1 MTETAKSDTSPIP
14 HPPEPPPGR
23 AARTGRRLSLKPY
36 GDELLTRS
44 GDFWIFSARLIIL
57 AMALA
62 EAIAWGYI
70 GSLMSRDY
78 PLLTAAIAGLFV
90 FTLIWIIDTSFMTLD
105 LRSGY
110 YERAITGKE
119 EGQRAEKL
127 KLAGG
132 VLARIG
138 IVTASLVIT
147 APFLAQAIFAGDV
160 REEMEQRNANAVAST
175 RQQVEQPFLSRI
187 EELRREQR
195 DLEQQ
200 RVMEAAGTGPSGR
213 HGRGP
218 ALETIERQLSEKVD
232 EIRALE
238 ASRSA
243 ALERFDSL
251 SRLQLEQQ
259 FGVEFL
265 SPGVHS
271 SAAILEDLS
280 EDPRFG
286 QAELAIRAFL
296 AFLFLGLLIL
306 KAFQP
311 RSISVYFSEQLHSLY
326 DEYRKGI
333 YDQYL
338 PAAERAATGGSIDP
352 LRFEDWCLTTYASIR
367 EEERQRRET
376 ASQRRSHELLIE
388 QWRGL
393 EAMAR
398 DELHPLVQRYESALS
413 TIHQLE
419 EQIDDERSRAASV
432 SAELEKVE
440 SSHESMM
447 RHIDRDGMD
456 GTAFGR
462 AMDAIKQID
471 ERRRVLAEQIRS
483 AQGIIE
489 SSQRR
494 LELRRREAAALSQE
508 IDTRQVVIDDVQ
520 NRISKERMKLSSMIG
535 SGDTSTRSEE
545 VPMWTN
551 RSDHPQP
558 VRMT

>member
-1 MTETAKSDTSPIP
+1 MTETTESETPPIP
-14 HPPEPPPGR
+14 HSPEPPAGR
-23 AARTGRRLSLKPY
+23 DSRTGRRLSLKPY

-78 PLLTAAIAGLFV
+78 PLLTAAIAGIFV

-110 YERAITGKE
+110 YERAITGTE
-119 EGQRAEKL
+119 EDRRLEKS
-127 KLAGG
+127 KLAAG
-132 VLARIG
+132 VLARIA

-160 REEMEQRNANAVAST
+160 RQEMEQRNANVVAST

-187 EELRREQR
+187 EQLRRERR

-200 RVMEAAGTGPSGR
+200 RVMEAAGIGPSGR
-213 HGRGP
+213 YGRGP

-238 ASRSA
+238 VSRSA
-243 ALERFDSL
+243 ALDRFDSL
-251 SRLQLEQQ
+251 SRPQLEQQ

-271 SAAILEDLS
+271 SATILEDLS
-280 EDPRFG
+280 EDPQFG

-352 LRFEDWCLTTYASIR
+352 LRFEDWCLTTYANIR

-376 ASQRRSHELLIE
+376 ASQRKSHELLIE
-388 QWRGL
+388 QWQGL
-393 EAMAR
+393 ETMAR
-398 DELHPLVQRYESALS
+398 EELHPLMQRYESALS
-413 TIHQLE
+413 TIHHLE
-419 EQIDDERSRAASV
+419 EQIDDERSRATSV
-432 SAELEKVE
+432 LAELEKVE

-447 RHIDRDGMD
+447 RHIERDGMD

-462 AMDAIKQID
+462 AMDAVKQID
-471 ERRRVLAEQIRS
+471 ERRRTLAEHIRS

-489 SSQRR
+489 SSNRR
-494 LELRRREAAALSQE
+494 LDLRKKEAAALRQE
-508 IDTRQVVIDDVQ
+508 IETRQVVIEDVQ
-520 NRISKERMKLSSMIG
+520 NRISNERIKLSSMIG
-535 SGDTSTRSEE
+535 NGDTGTRSEK
-545 VPMWTN
+545 VPSWTN
-551 RSDHPQP
+551 RSNHPKP
-558 VRMT
+558 ARMT

>member
-1 MTETAKSDTSPIP
+1 MTETAESETSPIP
-14 HPPEPPPGR
+14 DSPEPPAGR
-23 AARTGRRLSLKPY
+23 ASRTGRRLSLKPY

-70 GSLMSRDY
+70 GSLMSREY
-78 PLLTAAIAGLFV
+78 PLLTAAIAGIFV

-160 REEMEQRNANAVAST
+160 REEMEQRNANAVATT

-218 ALETIERQLSEKVD
+218 ALETIERQLSEKLD

-238 ASRSA
+238 ASRAA
-243 ALERFDSL
+243 ALDRFDSL
-251 SRLQLEQQ
+251 SPTQLEQQ
-259 FGVEFL
+259 FGVELL
-265 SPGVHS
+265 SPGVHA
-271 SAAILEDLS
+271 SAAILEELS
-280 EDPRFG
+280 EDPQFG

-311 RSISVYFSEQLHSLY
+311 RSISVYFSEQLHSLF

-338 PAAERAATGGSIDP
+338 PTAERAVTGGSIDP
-352 LRFEDWCLTTYASIR
+352 LRFEDWCLTTYANIR
-367 EEERQRRET
+367 EDERQRRET

-388 QWRGL
+388 QWQSL
-393 EAMAR
+393 ETAAR
-398 DELHPLVQRYESALS
+398 LELQPLLQRYESALS
-413 TIHQLE
+413 SIHQLE
-419 EQIDDERSRAASV
+419 AEIQSERNRVSSV
-432 SAELEKVE
+432 GAELEKIE
-440 SSHESMM
+440 SSHQSML
-447 RHIDRDGMD
+447 RHIEQDGMD

-462 AMDAIKQID
+462 AMDALKQIE
-471 ERRRVLAEQIRS
+471 ERRRRLSEQIRS
-483 AQGIIE
+483 AQRIIE
-489 SSQRR
+489 SSNRK
-494 LELRRREAAALSQE
+494 LELRKREAAALSRE
-508 IDTRQVVIDDVQ
+508 LDTRQVVIDDVQ
-520 NRISKERMKLSSMIG
+520 NRISNERMKLSSMIG
-535 SGDTSTRSEE
+535 SGDTSTRGEKL
-545 VPMWTN
+545 PIWTN
-551 RSDHPQP
+551 RSDHPKP